1 MLQRGVGGLQVQQR
15 QGGGGVGTGGRAA
28 AAPHSA
34 AVPQDGPIGP
44 VAGSGVPTSH
54 AQGARQ
60 PQGLT
65 CCRRCC
71 RCERGRRQGR
81 CARSSGHDGPD
92 GSIACACSG
101 REPPRAG
108 PATACWDESMK
119 PGRPPAPASSGAWL
133 DRVWGAQDGG
143 ECRQPPAMLDAARR
157 RPGAAGRA
165 RPPGGPAARRQSM
178 AGGQQASGARAWPPA
193 RRLGSGQP
201 LEAAGTA
208 QGAANCRQQ
217 RSGGPARPAAPWR
230 PGAGGRR
237 AGRHPHAAASS
248 RQGLCSRGNSGM
260 QRSQPPRPS
269 ATQPLLPRGTRP
281 PLAWPSHRP
290 LMRPCRTLR
299 PPACPAEPPHRS
311 LPVPCLGYLLR
322 RRTRRPATPCGRSAC
337 PSWC

>member
-143 ECRQPPAMLDAARR
+143 ESRQPPAMLDAACRRPGSAGRGSRLRRPCRVPAAGGRGAKGQRRPGMAASAPAGQRAASGGGWHGTGCRQLSPAAVR
-157 RPGAAGRA
+157 RPGAPCSTLAARRWRQAGRA
-165 RPPGGPAARRQSM
+165 A
-178 AGGQQASGARAWPPA
+178 PA
-193 RRLGSGQP
+193 R
-201 LEAAGTA
+201 
-208 QGAANCRQQ
+208 
-217 RSGGPARPAAPWR
+217 GG
-230 PGAGGRR
+230 
-237 AGRHPHAAASS
+237 
-248 RQGLCSRGNSGM
+248 
-260 QRSQPPRPS
+260 
-269 ATQPLLPRGTRP
+269 
-281 PLAWPSHRP
+281 
-290 LMRPCRTLR
+290 
-299 PPACPAEPPHRS
+299 
-311 LPVPCLGYLLR
+311 
-322 RRTRRPATPCGRSAC
+322 
-337 PSWC
+337 